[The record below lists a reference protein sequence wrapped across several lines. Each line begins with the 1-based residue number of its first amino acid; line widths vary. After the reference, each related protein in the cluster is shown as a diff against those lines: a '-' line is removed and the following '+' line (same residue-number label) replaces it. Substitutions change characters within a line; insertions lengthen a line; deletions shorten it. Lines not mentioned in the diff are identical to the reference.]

1 MRKADRRLVLSVT
14 WVFVMSLFLPAAG
27 CGDAETNGDTTD
39 PATELSQAEKDQILR
54 DRADVVF
61 SSIRGVSSDYPDNL
75 MTADQLLAVINDPLR
90 ADDIFILD
98 TRPRNEWDEQG
109 HIEGA
114 TWIKMQEVAD
124 KENLAR
130 LPKDK
135 LIVCVS
141 PTGHTANQVCTVLRW
156 LGYDAVLLKH
166 GMAGWIPT
174 PARDLMLTDVEGGIA
189 RKWPVVKEEPTIGP
203 VPWEPPMD
211 LTEPP
216 TDEEYAVLVEAARNI
231 LHDDVV
237 DKEYPFNHIFA
248 ETVYGRLAAPAQAN
262 SMFLLDIR
270 PLSSWQS
277 VGHIEAPSYELIDW
291 RVLGRPLNLNRLPTD
306 KQIIVIGDTGLTAGQ
321 VTPILLMLG
330 YDAVTLRSGMTSWT
344 ETPDTA
350 DSLAAF
356 QRELPVVR

>member
-1 MRKADRRLVLSVT
+1 MLITRTRSTLPLAIAALLS
-14 WVFVMSLFLPAAG
+14 MLLFLSA
-27 CGDAETNGDTTD
+27 CGSSDTGTGDDTANG
-39 PATELSQAEKDQILR
+39 LSQAQKDQILR
-54 DRADVVF
+54 YRADVVF
-61 SSIRGVSSDYPDNL
+61 SSIPGASSEYPDNL
-75 MTADQLLAVINDPLR
+75 MTAEQLLAILNDPQR
-90 ADDIFILD
+90 QDDIFILD

-124 KENLAR
+124 AGNLEK
-130 LPKDK
+130 LPTDK

-156 LGYDAVLLKH
+156 LGYDAVLLEH
-166 GMAGWIPT
+166 GMAGWIQT
-174 PARDLMLTDVEGGIA
+174 PARDLMLTDVNGGIA
-189 RKWPVVKEEPTIGP
+189 RKWPVVMEEPSTAP
-203 VPWEPPMD
+203 EPQD
-211 LTEPP
+211 ATVELTRP
-216 TDEEYAVLVEAARNI
+216 TDEEFAVLAEAARNV
-231 LHDDVV
+231 LHNDVV

-248 ETVYGRLAAPAQAN
+248 ETVYSRLADPAQAG

-277 VGHIEAPSYELIDW
+277 VGHIAADNYELINW
-291 RVLGRPLNLNRLPTD
+291 RVLGQPRNLEKLPTE
-306 KQIIVIGDTGLTAGQ
+306 KQIVVIGDTGQTAGQ

-330 YDAVTLRSGMTSWT
+330 YNAVTLRSGMTAWT

-356 QRELPVVR
+356 QRDLPVVR